1 MRYEVTLTDSRG
13 FGRRE
18 LFASYE
24 AAMAYFDANRGQF
37 ECEFRDLRAYGHW
50 SLRGGLAA

>member
-13 FGRRE
+13 FSRRE

-24 AAMAYFDANRGQF
+24 AAMAYFDANRGRF